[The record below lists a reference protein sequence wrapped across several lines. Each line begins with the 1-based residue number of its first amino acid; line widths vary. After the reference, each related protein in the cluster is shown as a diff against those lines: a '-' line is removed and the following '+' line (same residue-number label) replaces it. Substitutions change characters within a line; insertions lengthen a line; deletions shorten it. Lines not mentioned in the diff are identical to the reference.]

1 MKKECIFKVFSR
13 GTWYYVY
20 QMPVHGAAVGSRY
33 RVYCGRKRYGM
44 FDYGS
49 KEAAVEVCLAA
60 AVGIGVSFKGV
71 IAL

>member
-20 QMPVHGAAVGSRY
+20 QMPVPGDAIGSMF
-33 RVYCGRKRYGM
+33 RVYCGRKRYGV

-49 KEAAVEVCLAA
+49 RRAAVEVCLAA
-60 AVGIGVSFKGV
+60 AVGVGVSIEGV